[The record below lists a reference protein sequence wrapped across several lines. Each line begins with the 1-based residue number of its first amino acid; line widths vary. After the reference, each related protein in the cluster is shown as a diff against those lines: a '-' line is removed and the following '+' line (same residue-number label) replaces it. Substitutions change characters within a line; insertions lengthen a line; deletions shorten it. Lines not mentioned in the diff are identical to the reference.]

1 MENKKTL
8 YDRRVKSIPFFACLS
23 DDEWEQVR
31 HAFVEKLFSKNTIIL
46 GEQDT
51 QKYMFIVLSGRV
63 KVLHSGP
70 DGTENILAIHSA
82 GDFFGEMA
90 LLDGKTAPATLMAM
104 ENTRVALLTKKDFEI
119 HFLNNTKVL
128 HALIAVL
135 CSRLRSTWV
144 TTKLLSLPRA
154 EDRIRAALK
163 LLCSNHGTKDKHGT
177 IISCKLTHQDIADYA
192 SVSRETV
199 TRFLNKAVK
208 KEEIEILDDK
218 YLLLKHQL

>member
-1 MENKKTL
+1 MKNKKTR
-8 YDRRVKSIPFFACLS
+8 YDLRIKSIPFFACLT

-31 HAFVEKLFSKNTIIL
+31 HAFVEKLISKNTIIL

-51 QKYMFIVLSGRV
+51 QEYMYIVLSGRV
-63 KVLHSGP
+63 KVLHSGS

-104 ENTRVALLTKKDFEI
+104 ENTRVALLAKKDFEI
-119 HFLNNTKVL
+119 HFLNKTKVL
-128 HALIAVL
+128 QELIAVL
-135 CSRLRSTWV
+135 CSRLRSAWV
-144 TTKLLSLPRA
+144 ITKLLSLPRA
-154 EDRIRAALK
+154 EDRIRTALK
-163 LLCSNHGTKDKHGT
+163 LLFSNHGTKDKRGM

-199 TRFLNKAVK
+199 TRFLSKTVK
-208 KEEIEILDDK
+208 KGEIEILDDK
-218 YLLLKHQL
+218 YLLLKHQF